1 MSLLSIFTGAVRS
14 YKEFSKSKD
23 KDLQS
28 EVGSILI
35 NSFNDKP
42 GEKEFIRSRNEARK
56 RALAENV
63 ELKKLNA
70 LHAATPAPSD
80 DEEIEDSES
89 SSGSGSGSGSES
101 GSESGTGSGSGSEE
115 D

>member
-14 YKEFSKSKD
+14 YKEFIKSKD

-42 GEKEFIRSRNEARK
+42 GEKELIRSRNEERK

-70 LHAATPAPSD
+70 LHPATPAPSD

-89 SSGSGSGSGSES
+89 SSGSGSGS
-101 GSESGTGSGSGSEE
+101 ESGTGSGSGSEE

>member
-42 GEKEFIRSRNEARK
+42 GEKELIRSRNEERK

-70 LHAATPAPSD
+70 LHPPTPAPSD
-80 DEEIEDSES
+80 YEEIEDSES
-89 SSGSGSGSGSES
+89 SSGSGSGS
-101 GSESGTGSGSGSEE
+101 ESGTGSGSGSEE

>member
-1 MSLLSIFTGAVRS
+1 MSVLSIFTGAVRS

-42 GEKEFIRSRNEARK
+42 GEKELIRSRNEERK
-56 RALAENV
+56 RA
-63 ELKKLNA
+63 
-70 LHAATPAPSD
+70 
-80 DEEIEDSES
+80 
-89 SSGSGSGSGSES
+89 
-101 GSESGTGSGSGSEE
+101 
-115 D
+115 